1 MKKLISLIL
10 ALIFI
15 SALISSCV
23 GGTEM
28 PKPENNK
35 TVLTVGKEK
44 MNYDYVRYVFMNTK
58 ADMENGDENY
68 WTNNPDALEE
78 LKEAVIETISHN
90 RAIAMLAK
98 EHGVSLSKKDKQ
110 DINSELEGLKSN
122 KKSWAAIKKAN
133 YMSDYS
139 YVYVQRFTYLWSK
152 AYSYITD
159 MTNGIIKSDD
169 QTVLDDVPKNFRC
182 IRYVFIEYS
191 VANKEEKKELAEAV
205 YDRALSG
212 EDFKSLIENYGDD
225 PTMDRLI
232 DDGYYYTVTSITEE
246 VENAVNE
253 LEIGEISPVT
263 ETAFGFFI
271 VQRLDIDMEYA
282 TENLASFAKQYVGRV
297 FNEMVL
303 SIKNEMKI
311 EYSDFWKNLKISD
324 FK

>member
-10 ALIFI
+10 AVVFI

-28 PKPENNK
+28 PKPENSK
-35 TVLTVGKEK
+35 TVFTVGKEK

-58 ADMENGDENY
+58 ADMDGGDESY
-68 WTNNPDALEE
+68 WESNPDALEE
-78 LKEAVIETISHN
+78 LKEAVVETIAHN

-98 EHGVSLSKKDKQ
+98 KHGVSLDKKDKQ
-110 DINSELEGLKSN
+110 IINSELESLKSD
-122 KKSWAAIKKAN
+122 KKSWDAIKKEN

-152 AYSYITD
+152 AYEYITD
-159 MTNGIIKSDD
+159 MESGIIKSDD

-191 VANKEEKKELAEAV
+191 ENNKEEKRSLAQSV
-205 YDRALSG
+205 YEKALSG
-212 EDFKSLIENYGDD
+212 EDFKSLIEDYGED

-253 LEIGEISPVT
+253 LDAGEISPVT
-263 ETAFGFFI
+263 ETAFGFFV
-271 VQRLDIDMEYA
+271 VQRLEIDMEYA
-282 TENLASFAKQYVGRV
+282 KENLSSFAKQYVGRV